1 MEFTALAIHLRV
13 VAWLELAL
21 TDAAR
26 LRGQAAAHAAMLLRR
41 QLVPQAALAAV
52 TAQVQPSVH
61 FLHRAVQKKFTMK
74 ISKDPEIFFFFLDFL
89 EQFFFLEY

>member
-13 VAWLELAL
+13 VARLELAL

-52 TAQVQPSVH
+52 TAQVQPSIH
-61 FLHRAVQKKFTMK
+61 FLHRSAKKVHNEDLER
-74 ISKDPEIFFFFLDFL
+74 SRDIFLFSRFSRTVFF
-89 EQFFFLEY
+89 

>member
-52 TAQVQPSVH
+52 TAQVQPSIH
-61 FLHRAVQKKFTMK
+61 FLHRAVQKKFTRNN
-74 ISKDPEIFFFFLDFL
+74 
-89 EQFFFLEY
+89 